1 MLENLGGVTSQ
12 IARLALD
19 AASQRQEIT
28 AHNIANATTPGFV
41 PKRVEFAEQLRA
53 FANEMLATSDT
64 QTIDARYET
73 FKSQIR
79 DGAFV
84 NAKTDQVVEIDM
96 EMVNLAENV
105 LYYRAILEGLSK
117 RGDILRMAI
126 RERSI

>member
-53 FANEMLATSDT
+53 FANEMLAASDPRT
-64 QTIDARYET
+64 VDERYET

-84 NAKTDQVVEIDM
+84 NAKTDQLVEIDM

-117 RGDILRMAI
+117 RGDVLRMAI

>member
-12 IARLALD
+12 IAWLALD
-19 AASQRQEIT
+19 AASQRHEIT

-53 FANEMLATSDT
+53 FASEALASSDLRNV
-64 QTIDARYET
+64 DERYSG
-73 FKSQIR
+73 FKSQIHE
-79 DGAFV
+79 GSFV
-84 NAKTDQVVEIDM
+84 SAKSDQLVEVDM
-96 EMVNLAENV
+96 EMVNLTENV

-117 RGDILRMAI
+117 RGDVLRMAI

>member
-12 IARLALD
+12 VARLALD

-53 FANEMLATSDT
+53 FANEMLATSDS
-64 QTIDARYET
+64 QTIDARDVT

-84 NAKTDQVVEIDM
+84 NAKTDQLVEIDM

>member
-53 FANEMLATSDT
+53 VATEMLAAS
-64 QTIDARYET
+64 DARTNEARYAS

-79 DGAFV
+79 DGAFI
-84 NAKTDQVVEIDM
+84 NAKTDQLVEIDM
-96 EMVNLAENV
+96 EMVNLTENV

-117 RGDILRMAI
+117 RGDVLRMAI